1 MADDATVYRTYFGR
15 TEPVVEDKTYI
26 DGSHRPR
33 AIVSDSTYTSAAAE
47 LVREAL
53 RDATVRE
60 EIKAIFLEDDQPD
73 LANEVEMIEPLID
86 AREVGKILGMSAA
99 AVRAAAFRKTIPS
112 LHVGRLL
119 RFRRSEVTSTV
130 RR

>member
-1 MADDATVYRTYFGR
+1 L
-15 TEPVVEDKTYI
+15 
-26 DGSHRPR
+26 
-33 AIVSDSTYTSAAAE
+33 SAAAE

-53 RDATVRE
+53 KDPAVRE
-60 EIKAIFLEDDQPD
+60 QIKAIIREQAP
-73 LANEVEMIEPLID
+73 LAPANDVHLVEPLID
-86 AREVGKILGMSAA
+86 AHEAAKILGTSAA

-119 RFRRSEVTSTV
+119 RFRRSELLAAP